1 MSFLLR
7 RSSRSGTAPPWFYV
21 AMAIGFAGLAAWGV
35 VQGDWVVA
43 GIAVAMVV
51 VVAAGAAVM
60 RRLRMP
66 ATTDHPAV
74 AGSSASPPTD
84 SRQPTTDD

>member
-7 RSSRSGTAPPWFYV
+7 RSSRSGAAPPWFYV

-51 VVAAGAAVM
+51 VVAAGSMAM

-66 ATTDHPAV
+66 ATTDNRQQT
-74 AGSSASPPTD
+74 TD
-84 SRQPTTDD
+84 EEPTTDD